1 MFQQE
6 IVPVSTK
13 VVDADGSERTLT
25 VAQDD
30 GIRAGSSLE
39 GLAKLPP
46 AFKAGGSTTA
56 GEWGRGSGG
65 PAHLWMT
72 QAPPCGR

>member
-13 VVDADGSERTLT
+13 VVDADGTERTLT
-25 VAQDD
+25 VARDD

-39 GLAKLPP
+39 GLEKLPP

-56 GEWGRGSGG
+56 GEWGGAAGDPPTSG
-65 PAHLWMT
+65 
-72 QAPPCGR
+72 

>member
-1 MFQQE
+1 M
-6 IVPVSTK
+6 STR
-13 VVDADGSERTLT
+13 VVEADGTERPLT

-46 AFKAGGSTTA
+46 SFKAGGSSTA
-56 GEWGRGSGG
+56 GEWGEVGGRGSSD
-65 PAHLWMT
+65 PPLW
-72 QAPPCGR
+72 